1 MITEREF
8 IAFNIGCVNDD
19 RILNEDKLGML
30 EMIARKMKFSNEE
43 VKLMIKEMADSTD
56 YYRGLK

>member
-19 RILNEDKLGML
+19 RIKDIDKLGII
-30 EMIARKMKFSNEE
+30 EMVAKKMKFSNKE